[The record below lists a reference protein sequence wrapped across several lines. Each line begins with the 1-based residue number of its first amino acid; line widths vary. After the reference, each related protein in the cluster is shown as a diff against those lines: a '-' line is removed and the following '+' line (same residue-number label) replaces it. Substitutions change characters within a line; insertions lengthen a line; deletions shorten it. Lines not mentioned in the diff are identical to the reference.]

1 MRIRDVH
8 LGSSSESF
16 DLDIAGGLITGISP
30 TEGSA
35 ASGPKRVLLPGLVD
49 LHTHLREPGG
59 HESETIATGTAAA
72 AAGGYT
78 DVFAMANTD
87 PVTDSVQ
94 RVEEMRRRA
103 QGARARVHVVSA
115 ATVGLRGN
123 TLVDFGAMAEIG
135 VTFFSDDGKCIG
147 DEATMEMVLLKMA
160 EYGTV
165 VAQHAQDPRIVR
177 GGVINARLASA
188 AHAVGWPNDGEES
201 IVARD
206 IELVRRTGGRLHVCH
221 VSTEGT
227 VQLIRAAKR
236 DGLPVTAEVTPHHLA
251 LTDHDALRS
260 GPSLKVNP
268 PLRSGIDRAALQLAL
283 RDGTIDVVATDH
295 APHVGSSKNLPW
307 PEAAFGL
314 TGLETALPVVA
325 EILTDSGTGEVDWD
339 RLGEVMSVRPAEIG
353 GVRGGAGN
361 SIAVGSPAS
370 FCIVEDRSAWTVS
383 AKDHRSRSHNT
394 AFEGRQFRWK
404 VSETFLDGVPTYS
417 SSTGTGAST

>member
-1 MRIRDVH
+1 LRIHNVH
-8 LGSSSESF
+8 LGSSPEAC
-16 DLDIAGGLITGISP
+16 DLDIVGGLITGISP
-30 TEGSA
+30 TEYA
-35 ASGPKRVLLPGLVD
+35 TASGPKRIVLPGLVD

-59 HESETIATGTAAA
+59 SESETIATGTAAA

-87 PVTDSVQ
+87 PVTDNVQ
-94 RVEEMRRRA
+94 RVEEIRRRA
-103 QGARARVHVVSA
+103 QGAPARVHVVSA

-123 TLVDFGAMAEIG
+123 TLVDCEAMAGIG
-135 VTFFSDDGKCIG
+135 VTFFSDDGKCIS

-160 EYGTV
+160 ELGTV
-165 VAQHAQDPRIVR
+165 VAQHAQDPHIVR
-177 GGVINARLASA
+177 DGVINARLARA
-188 AHAVGWPNDGEES
+188 AHAVGWPSEGEES

-251 LTDHDALRS
+251 LTDRDALRS
-260 GPSLKVNP
+260 GPGLKVNP
-268 PLRSGIDRAALQLAL
+268 PLRSDVDRAALRLAV

-295 APHVGSSKNLPW
+295 APHVESSKNLPW
-307 PEAAFGL
+307 SEAAFGL

-325 EILTDSGTGEVDWD
+325 ELLTDRGTGEVDWD
-339 RLGEVMSVRPAEIG
+339 RVRDVMSVRPAEIG
-353 GVRGGAGN
+353 GVRGTAGN
-361 SIAVGSPAS
+361 PIAVGSPATL
-370 FCIVEDRSAWTVS
+370 CIVEDWSAWTVS

-394 AFEGRQFRWK
+394 PFEGRQFRWK
-404 VSETFLDGVPTYS
+404 VSETILQGVSTYS
-417 SSTGTGAST
+417 RSADAGTST